1 MIKDQIREDMKS
13 AMREHD
19 AATLGTIRLLLAAVK
34 QREVDERIEAT
45 DDVVLEVIAKMLK
58 QRRDSVEQYRNA
70 GREDLASKEEAEMTV
85 LKRYMPEPL
94 TDEELRALINTV
106 VEELGATGMG
116 QMGRVM
122 GEVKNRAQG
131 RADMGKVSGF
141 VKARLTA

>member
-45 DDVVLEVIAKMLK
+45 DDVVLDVIAKMLK

-131 RADMGKVSGF
+131 RADMGKVSGL

>member
-45 DDVVLEVIAKMLK
+45 DDVVLDVIAKMLK

-122 GEVKNRAQG
+122 GEVKSRAQG
-131 RADMGKVSGF
+131 RADMGKVSGL